1 MGICKIGGHRLI
13 RGQRYKKE
21 IGACNDCAFF
31 SGTCPNGNSADTKK
45 SLDSGGTECYVH
57 GIGTV
62 WTSAPSYESPT
73 KSHKKPKAPKPHTWS
88 KKFLSVHPKST
99 KAKLVELLMES
110 VNEIN
115 QLGTENAALKNQLAA
130 LRRKTKKG
138 EA

>member
-1 MGICKIGGHRLI
+1 MGVCKIGGHRLI
-13 RGQRYKKE
+13 RGQRYRKE

-31 SGTCPNGNSADTKK
+31 SGTCPNGNSATTWKA
-45 SLDSGGTECYVH
+45 LDSGGTECYVH
-57 GIGTV
+57 GTGTI
-62 WTSAPSYESPT
+62 WMSAPSYKPPT
-73 KSHKKPKAPKPHTWS
+73 KAHKKPPKPHTWS
-88 KKFLSVHPKST
+88 KKLLSVHPKST